1 MSAVFD
7 EKELL
12 DRIDNDWEFLGET
25 VQMLNSDGP
34 ALMDEIR
41 RAADA
46 SDAAAL
52 GRAAH
57 TLKGMIANF
66 CSPQTHQCAF
76 EVEKMGRSGDL
87 SSAQESVK
95 ALESRLMILIAS
107 LNDFVATRS

>member
-12 DRIDNDWEFLGET
+12 GRIDNDWDFLGET

-57 TLKGMIANF
+57 TLKGMVANF
-66 CSPQTHQCAF
+66 CSTQTHECAV
-76 EVEKMGRSGDL
+76 EVEKMGRNGDL
-87 SSAQESVK
+87 SNAPEAVK
-95 ALESRLMILIAS
+95 ALEARLTVLIAS
-107 LNDFVATRS
+107 LNDFVA

>member
-1 MSAVFD
+1 MSAVFN

-25 VQMLNSDGP
+25 VQMLSSDGP

-57 TLKGMIANF
+57 TLKGMVANF
-66 CSPQTHQCAF
+66 CSPTTHACAF
-76 EVEKMGRSGDL
+76 EVEKMGRNGDL
-87 SSAQESVK
+87 SSAPAAVK
-95 ALESRLMILIAS
+95 TLEARLMVLIAS

>member
-1 MSAVFD
+1 MSAVFN

-12 DRIDNDWEFLGET
+12 DRIDNDWDFLGET

-57 TLKGMIANF
+57 TLKGMVANF
-66 CSPQTHQCAF
+66 CSPATHACAF
-76 EVEKMGRSGDL
+76 EVEKMGRTGDL
-87 SSAQESVK
+87 SNAQETVK
-95 ALESRLMILIAS
+95 TLEARLMVLISS
-107 LNDFVATRS
+107 LNDFVSTRS

>member
-41 RAADA
+41 RAAAA

-57 TLKGMIANF
+57 TLKGMVANF
-66 CSPQTHQCAF
+66 CSPQTHACAF
-76 EVEKMGRSGDL
+76 EVEKMGRAGDL
-87 SSAQESVK
+87 SNAQDTVK
-95 ALESRLMILIAS
+95 TLEASLRVLILS